1 MRATGTVPTAQWKIG
16 DASSG
21 RVVFVD
27 FLAKNVWL
35 CIILTK
41 SCRGTIDG
49 AINANGYADMW
60 IQHEFQLRVVQILF
74 HLLSISIIFRKTR
87 IFFIIY
93 FCTALI

>member
-1 MRATGTVPTAQWKIG
+1 LRATGTVPTAQRKIG
-16 DASSG
+16 DFFSG

-27 FLAKNVWL
+27 LLAKNVWL

-41 SCRGTIDG
+41 SYWGTIDG

-74 HLLSISIIFRKTR
+74 HLLSISIIFSKTR
-87 IFFIIY
+87 IFFI
-93 FCTALI
+93 LK

>member
-1 MRATGTVPTAQWKIG
+1 MPTTAQWKIG
-16 DASSG
+16 DALSG

-87 IFFIIY
+87 IFFI
-93 FCTALI
+93 LK